1 MARKEINV
9 FSVSFLDLLSGALAA
24 VIILYI
30 IVPKM
35 SQEQQQA
42 IEQLEELQQQ
52 IQQMD
57 SLMARLENTV
67 PSALYEQI
75 QHRLNAMQNAID
87 QLTEEVQ
94 RLQQQLARSE
104 SENENLRQQ
113 LEQARRELE
122 AAREEAQRNRNVSDG
137 KIFGMDAELGIVC
150 VWPENVDVDLYVED
164 LSNNNVCYYG
174 NKVTLFGNLMEDVT
188 SRASA
193 DDDRYELFYQ
203 KRIIPGQYRVY
214 VNIYSNSHAPATVE
228 GYVVLFPGRP
238 SQKKI
243 PYGPIYL
250 NSVGQN
256 AAVGVLTVTSTGI
269 SLSR

>member
-1 MARKEINV
+1 MARREINV

-42 IEQLEELQQQ
+42 IAQLEELQQQ
-52 IQQMD
+52 VQQMD
-57 SLMARLENTV
+57 DLMARLENSV
-67 PSALYEQI
+67 SAELYEQI
-75 QHRLNAMQNAID
+75 QAQLEAMQNTID
-87 QLTEEVQ
+87 RLTEEVQ
-94 RLQQQLARSE
+94 RLQQQLAVSE
-104 SENENLRQQ
+104 SENESLRQQ
-113 LEQARRELE
+113 LEQLRRELE
-122 AAREEAQRNRNVSDG
+122 AAREEAQRNRHVSDG

-164 LSNNNVCYYG
+164 ISTQNVCYYG

-193 DDDRYELFYQ
+193 EDDRYELFYQ

-214 VNIYSNSHAPATVE
+214 VNIYSKSHAPATVE

-238 SQKKI
+238 SQQKI
-243 PYGPIYL
+243 PYGPLYL
-250 NSVGQN
+250 NAVGQN
-256 AAVGVLTVTSTGI
+256 VAVGLLNVTPTSI
-269 SLSR
+269 RLSR